1 MNSLKPYIDEFT
13 VFIKVSIA
21 NLNELSISM
30 PLIVNKAHKNKRE
43 ITNIIIDKKC
53 AKRGRKAA
61 VKPAEVNTDLL
72 ICGDSAVV
80 LTAAP

>member
-1 MNSLKPYIDEFT
+1 MYAMLFEVGP
-13 VFIKVSIA
+13 V
-21 NLNELSISM
+21 
-30 PLIVNKAHKNKRE
+30 LI
-43 ITNIIIDKKC
+43 IGGDIIIDKKC